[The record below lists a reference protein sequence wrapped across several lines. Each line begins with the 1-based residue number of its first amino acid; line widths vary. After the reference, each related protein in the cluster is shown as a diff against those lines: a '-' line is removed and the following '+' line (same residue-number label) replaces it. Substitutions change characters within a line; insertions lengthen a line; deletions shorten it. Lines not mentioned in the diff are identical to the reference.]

1 MTSVITATRKT
12 NLLTSAY
19 GVFCAACFFLGYQMD
34 KRGSW
39 LGEWVAI
46 SPGLPG
52 SLLLLMDTG
61 VSEAAF
67 VGYFLNGLGIWIAL
81 RTRSS
86 KRETP
91 GAN

>member
-1 MTSVITATRKT
+1 
-12 NLLTSAY
+12 
-19 GVFCAACFFLGYQMD
+19 MD

-46 SPGLPG
+46 APGLPG

-67 VGYFLNGLGIWIAL
+67 VGYFLNGLGVWLAL
-81 RTRSS
+81 RTRN
-86 KRETP
+86 
-91 GAN
+91 G

>member
-1 MTSVITATRKT
+1 MFVMTAARKT
-12 NLLTSAY
+12 TLLISAY
-19 GVFCAACFFLGYQMD
+19 GVFCSVCFFVGYQMD

-46 SPGLPG
+46 GPGLPG
-52 SLLLLMDTG
+52 SMLLLMDTG

-67 VGYFLNGLGIWIAL
+67 VGYFLNGLGIWLAL
-81 RTRSS
+81 RTRNG

-91 GAN
+91 GAK